1 MSRTEPATRRV
12 LREAM
17 PPFRR
22 LLPSVLAGIASGASA
37 VALLA
42 ASAWLITRAA
52 EQPPILFLSLGIVG
66 VRAFALSRAVF
77 RYLERLAG
85 HDAAFRQLAAVRAGV
100 YERMLPVAPD
110 GVPATRGGELLARF
124 VGDVDEL
131 QNLAL
136 RVVQPVV
143 SALVV
148 LLAAVAGIAFLAPGA
163 AAGLSLVL
171 VAGIGLAL
179 LAQHRAGARADREL
193 APLRGRLQQAVVEHL
208 RTRELLVAYGA
219 AEADLDRI
227 DGVAAELGRVSRARA
242 VASGA
247 VAASVAAMGGVGAA
261 VALGLAAPLLSGGS
275 IDGPT
280 LAVLALV
287 PLAIAEVAAAVP
299 PAAAAW
305 RVARSAA
312 QRVADAVPA
321 EVPPELPVPS
331 TSPRALPDGG
341 APRLELRGV
350 SADWPGA
357 AGSGRPAALRPVDLD
372 VAPGERVLVRGP
384 SGSGKTTLA
393 HVLVRFL
400 EYGGSYRLDGVEA
413 RELDAHR
420 LRDRIGLV
428 EQRPW
433 LFDES
438 IRQNL
443 IFARDTAS
451 DAELEAVVE
460 RVGLGEWMRERGGLD
475 APVGERGALVSGGQ
489 AHRIALARAMLADF
503 DVLVL
508 DEPTA
513 SVDRARAE
521 ALLAELLGAASG
533 RSVVLISHTPVAPGL
548 VDRELVLG
556 CAVGGGTALGR
567 ASRALG

>member
-1 MSRTEPATRRV
+1 MSRTDPATRRV

-17 PPFRR
+17 PPLPR
-22 LLPSVLAGIASGASA
+22 LLPAVLAGIASGGSA

-148 LLAAVAGIAFLAPGA
+148 LVAAVTGIAFLAPGA
-163 AAGLSLVL
+163 AAGLALVL

-219 AEADLDRI
+219 ADADLDRI
-227 DGVAAELGRVSRARA
+227 DGFARELGRVSRARA
-242 VASGA
+242 VAAGA
-247 VAASVAAMGGVGAA
+247 VAAAVAAMGGIGAA
-261 VALGLAAPLLSGGS
+261 VALWLAAPVLSNGA

-280 LAVLALV
+280 LAILALV
-287 PLAIAEVAAAVP
+287 PLAVAEVAAAIP

-312 QRVADAVPA
+312 ERVALAVPA
-321 EVPPELPVPS
+321 EVPPELPVPAVA
-331 TSPRALPDGG
+331 PRELPDGG
-341 APRLELRGV
+341 AAPRLELRGV
-350 SADWPGA
+350 HADWPGA
-357 AGSGRPAALRPVDLD
+357 AGHDRPNALPAVDLD
-372 VAPGERVLVRGP
+372 LGPGERLLVRGP

-400 EYGGSYRLDGVEA
+400 EYGGSYRVDGVEA

-503 DVLVL
+503 DLLVL

-513 SVDRARAE
+513 SVDRARAD
-521 ALLAELLGAASG
+521 ALLAELLDAASG

-556 CAVGGGTALGR
+556 
-567 ASRALG
+567 

>member
-1 MSRTEPATRRV
+1 MSRTDPATRRV

-17 PPFRR
+17 PPLPR
-22 LLPSVLAGIASGASA
+22 LLPAVLAGIASGGSA

-148 LLAAVAGIAFLAPGA
+148 LVAAVTGIAFLAPGA
-163 AAGLSLVL
+163 AAGLALVL
-171 VAGIGLAL
+171 MAGIGLAL

-219 AEADLDRI
+219 ADADLDRI
-227 DGVAAELGRVSRARA
+227 DGFARELGRVSRARA
-242 VASGA
+242 VAAGA
-247 VAASVAAMGGVGAA
+247 VAAAVAAMGGIGAA
-261 VALGLAAPLLSGGS
+261 VALWLAAPVLSNGA

-280 LAVLALV
+280 LAILALV
-287 PLAIAEVAAAVP
+287 PLAVAEVAAAIP

-312 QRVADAVPA
+312 ERVALAVPA
-321 EVPPELPVPS
+321 EVPPELPVPAVA
-331 TSPRALPDGG
+331 PRELPDGG
-341 APRLELRGV
+341 AAPRLELRGV
-350 SADWPGA
+350 HADWPGA
-357 AGSGRPAALRPVDLD
+357 AGHDRPNALPAVDLD
-372 VAPGERVLVRGP
+372 LGPGERLLVRGP

-400 EYGGSYRLDGVEA
+400 EYGGSYRVDGVEA

-513 SVDRARAE
+513 SVDRARAD
-521 ALLAELLGAASG
+521 ALLAELLDAASG

-548 VDRELVLG
+548 VDREL
-556 CAVGGGTALGR
+556 ALG
-567 ASRALG
+567 

>member
-1 MSRTEPATRRV
+1 MSRTDPATRRV

-17 PPFRR
+17 PPLPR
-22 LLPSVLAGIASGASA
+22 LLPAVLAGIASGGSA
-37 VALLA
+37 VALLV

-148 LLAAVAGIAFLAPGA
+148 LVAAVTGIAFLAPGA
-163 AAGLSLVL
+163 AAGLALVL

-219 AEADLDRI
+219 ADADLDRI
-227 DGVAAELGRVSRARA
+227 DGFARELGRVSRARA
-242 VASGA
+242 VAAGA
-247 VAASVAAMGGVGAA
+247 VAAAVAAMGGIGAA
-261 VALGLAAPLLSGGS
+261 VALWLAAPVLSNGG

-280 LAVLALV
+280 LAILALV
-287 PLAIAEVAAAVP
+287 PLAVAEVAAAIP

-312 QRVADAVPA
+312 ERVALAVPA
-321 EVPPELPVPS
+321 EVPPELPVPAVA
-331 TSPRALPDGG
+331 PRELPDRGA

-350 SADWPGA
+350 HADWPGA
-357 AGSGRPAALRPVDLD
+357 AGHDRPNALPAVDLD
-372 VAPGERVLVRGP
+372 LGPGERLLVRGP

-400 EYGGSYRLDGVEA
+400 EYGGSYRVDGVEA

-513 SVDRARAE
+513 SVDRARAD
-521 ALLAELLGAASG
+521 ALLAELLDAASG

-556 CAVGGGTALGR
+556 
-567 ASRALG
+567 

>member
-1 MSRTEPATRRV
+1 MSRTDPATRRA

-17 PPFRR
+17 PPLPR
-22 LLPSVLAGIASGASA
+22 LLPAVLAGIASGGSA

-148 LLAAVAGIAFLAPGA
+148 LVAAVTGIAFLAPGA
-163 AAGLSLVL
+163 AAGLALVL

-219 AEADLDRI
+219 ADADLDRI
-227 DGVAAELGRVSRARA
+227 DGFARELGRVSRARA
-242 VASGA
+242 VAAGA
-247 VAASVAAMGGVGAA
+247 VAAAVAAMGGIGAA
-261 VALGLAAPLLSGGS
+261 VAIWLAAPVLSSGG

-280 LAVLALV
+280 LAILALV
-287 PLAIAEVAAAVP
+287 PLAVAEVAAAIP

-312 QRVADAVPA
+312 ERVALAVPA
-321 EVPPELPVPS
+321 EVPPELPVPAVA
-331 TSPRALPDGG
+331 PRALPDRGA

-350 SADWPGA
+350 HADWPGA
-357 AGSGRPAALRPVDLD
+357 TGHDRPNALPAVDLD
-372 VAPGERVLVRGP
+372 LGPGERLLVRGP

-400 EYGGSYRLDGVEA
+400 EYGGSYRVDGVEA

-451 DAELEAVVE
+451 DAELEEVVE
-460 RVGLGEWMRERGGLD
+460 RVGLGGWMRERGGLD

-513 SVDRARAE
+513 SVDRARAD
-521 ALLAELLGAASG
+521 ALLAELLDAASG
-533 RSVVLISHTPVAPGL
+533 RSVVLISHTPVAAGL

-556 CAVGGGTALGR
+556 
-567 ASRALG
+567 

>member
-1 MSRTEPATRRV
+1 MSRTDPATRRV

-17 PPFRR
+17 PPLPR
-22 LLPSVLAGIASGASA
+22 LLPAVLAGIASGSSA

-148 LLAAVAGIAFLAPGA
+148 LVAAVTGIAFLAPGA
-163 AAGLSLVL
+163 AAGLALVL
-171 VAGIGLAL
+171 MAGIGLAL

-219 AEADLDRI
+219 ADADLDRI
-227 DGVAAELGRVSRARA
+227 DGFARELGRVSRARA
-242 VASGA
+242 VAAGA
-247 VAASVAAMGGVGAA
+247 VAAAVAAMGGIGAA
-261 VALGLAAPLLSGGS
+261 VALWLAAPVLSNGA

-280 LAVLALV
+280 LAILALV
-287 PLAIAEVAAAVP
+287 PLAVAEVAAAIP

-312 QRVADAVPA
+312 ERVALAVPA
-321 EVPPELPVPS
+321 EVPPELPVPVVA
-331 TSPRALPDGG
+331 PRALPDRGA

-350 SADWPGA
+350 HADWPGA
-357 AGSGRPAALRPVDLD
+357 AGHDRPTALPAVDLD
-372 VAPGERVLVRGP
+372 LGPGERLLVRGP

-400 EYGGSYRLDGVEA
+400 EYGGSYRVDGIEA

-460 RVGLGEWMRERGGLD
+460 RVGLGGWMRERGGLD

-513 SVDRARAE
+513 SVDRARAD
-521 ALLAELLGAASG
+521 ALLAELLDAASG

-556 CAVGGGTALGR
+556 
-567 ASRALG
+567 

>member
-1 MSRTEPATRRV
+1 MSRSDPATRRV

-17 PPFRR
+17 PPIPR
-22 LLPSVLAGIASGASA
+22 LLPAMLAGIASGGSA

-148 LLAAVAGIAFLAPGA
+148 LVAAVTGIAFLAPGA
-163 AAGLSLVL
+163 AAGLALVL

-208 RTRELLVAYGA
+208 RTRELLLAYGA
-219 AEADLDRI
+219 ADADLDHI
-227 DGVAAELGRVSRARA
+227 DGLARRLGRVSRARA
-242 VASGA
+242 VAAGA
-247 VAASVAAMGGVGAA
+247 VAAAVAAMGGIGAA
-261 VALGLAAPLLSGGS
+261 VALWLAAPVLSNGA

-280 LAVLALV
+280 LAILALV
-287 PLAIAEVAAAVP
+287 PLAVAEVAAAIP

-312 QRVADAVPA
+312 ERVARAVPA
-321 EVPPELPVPS
+321 EVPPELPVPAEA
-331 TSPRALPDGG
+331 PRVLPAGG
-341 APRLELRGV
+341 PAPRLELHGV
-350 SADWPGA
+350 HADWPGA
-357 AGSGRPAALRPVDLD
+357 SETGRPSALQPIDLVLD
-372 VAPGERVLVRGP
+372 PGERVLVRGP

-400 EYGGSYRLDGVEA
+400 EYGGSYRVDGIEA

-451 DAELEAVVE
+451 DAELEAVVD

-513 SVDRARAE
+513 SVDRARAD
-521 ALLAELLGAASG
+521 ALLAELLDAASG
-533 RSVVLISHTPVAPGL
+533 RSVVLISHTPVAAGL

-556 CAVGGGTALGR
+556 
-567 ASRALG
+567 

>member
-1 MSRTEPATRRV
+1 
-12 LREAM
+12 M
-17 PPFRR
+17 PPLPR
-22 LLPSVLAGIASGASA
+22 LLPAVLAGIASGSSA

-85 HDAAFRQLAAVRAGV
+85 HNAAFRQLAAVRAGV

-148 LLAAVAGIAFLAPGA
+148 LVAAVTGIAFLAPGA
-163 AAGLSLVL
+163 AAGLALVL

-219 AEADLDRI
+219 ADADLDRI
-227 DGVAAELGRVSRARA
+227 DGFARELGRVSRARA
-242 VASGA
+242 VAAGA
-247 VAASVAAMGGVGAA
+247 VAAAVAAMGGIGAA
-261 VALGLAAPLLSGGS
+261 VAIWLAAPVLSNGG

-280 LAVLALV
+280 LAILALV
-287 PLAIAEVAAAVP
+287 PLAVAEVAAAIP

-312 QRVADAVPA
+312 ERVALAVPA
-321 EVPPELPVPS
+321 EVPPELPVPVVA
-331 TSPRALPDGG
+331 PRALPDGG
-341 APRLELRGV
+341 AAPRLELRGV
-350 SADWPGA
+350 HADWPGA
-357 AGSGRPAALRPVDLD
+357 AGHDRPTALPAVDLD
-372 VAPGERVLVRGP
+372 LGPGERLLVRGP

-400 EYGGSYRLDGVEA
+400 EYGGSYRVDGVEA

-451 DAELEAVVE
+451 DAELEEVVE
-460 RVGLGEWMRERGGLD
+460 RVGLGGWMRERGGLD
-475 APVGERGALVSGGQ
+475 APVGERGGLVSGGQ

-513 SVDRARAE
+513 SVDRARAD
-521 ALLAELLGAASG
+521 ALLAELLDAASG
-533 RSVVLISHTPVAPGL
+533 RSVVLISHTPVAAGL

-556 CAVGGGTALGR
+556 
-567 ASRALG
+567 

>member
-1 MSRTEPATRRV
+1 MSRTDPATRRV

-17 PPFRR
+17 PPLPR
-22 LLPSVLAGIASGASA
+22 LLPAVLAGIASGSSA

-148 LLAAVAGIAFLAPGA
+148 LVAAVTSIAFLAPGA
-163 AAGLSLVL
+163 AAGLALVL

-219 AEADLDRI
+219 ADADLDRI
-227 DGVAAELGRVSRARA
+227 DGFARELGRVSRARA
-242 VASGA
+242 VAAGA
-247 VAASVAAMGGVGAA
+247 VAAAVAAMGGIGAA
-261 VALGLAAPLLSGGS
+261 VAIWLAAPVLSNGG

-280 LAVLALV
+280 LAILALV
-287 PLAIAEVAAAVP
+287 PLAVAEVAAAIP

-312 QRVADAVPA
+312 ERVALAVPA
-321 EVPPELPVPS
+321 EVPPELPVPAVA
-331 TSPRALPDGG
+331 PRALPDRGE

-350 SADWPGA
+350 HADWPGA
-357 AGSGRPAALRPVDLD
+357 AGHDRPTALPAVDLD
-372 VAPGERVLVRGP
+372 LGPGERLLVRGP

-400 EYGGSYRLDGVEA
+400 EYGGSYRVDGVEA

-513 SVDRARAE
+513 SVDRARAD
-521 ALLAELLGAASG
+521 ALLAELLDAASG
-533 RSVVLISHTPVAPGL
+533 RSVVLISHTPVAAGL

-556 CAVGGGTALGR
+556 
-567 ASRALG
+567 

>member
-1 MSRTEPATRRV
+1 MSRTDPATRRV

-17 PPFRR
+17 PPLPR
-22 LLPSVLAGIASGASA
+22 LLPAVLAGIASGGSA

-110 GVPATRGGELLARF
+110 GVPASRGGELLARF

-148 LLAAVAGIAFLAPGA
+148 LVAAVTGIAFLAPGA
-163 AAGLSLVL
+163 AAGLALVL

-219 AEADLDRI
+219 ANADLDRI
-227 DGVAAELGRVSRARA
+227 DGFARELGRVSRARA
-242 VASGA
+242 VAAGA
-247 VAASVAAMGGVGAA
+247 VAAAVAAMGGIGAA
-261 VALGLAAPLLSGGS
+261 VAIWLASPVLSNGG

-280 LAVLALV
+280 LAILALV
-287 PLAIAEVAAAVP
+287 PLAVAEVAAAIP

-312 QRVADAVPA
+312 ERVALAVPT
-321 EVPPELPVPS
+321 EVPPELPVPAVA
-331 TSPRALPDGG
+331 PRALPDRGE

-350 SADWPGA
+350 HADWPGA
-357 AGSGRPAALRPVDLD
+357 AGHDRPTALPAVDLD
-372 VAPGERVLVRGP
+372 LGPGERLLVRGP

-400 EYGGSYRLDGVEA
+400 EYGGSYRVDGVEA

-460 RVGLGEWMRERGGLD
+460 RVGLGGWMRERGGLD

-513 SVDRARAE
+513 SVDRARAD
-521 ALLAELLGAASG
+521 ALLAELLDAASG

-556 CAVGGGTALGR
+556 
-567 ASRALG
+567 